1 MVDLYKKLSKE
12 RKELQESGEV
22 PEWFTTAGWQLFKDK
37 YQYQGQSYKG
47 TCERIAKCAAKHVAK
62 HGLDVQEWE
71 TKFYNLLWKGWLSPS
86 TPVLSNMGTSK
97 GMNVSCS
104 GTYVSD
110 SVYGFYDSFK
120 ENAILTK
127 HGFGTS
133 GYLSD
138 IRPRGSKI
146 ATGGKA
152 SGITPVLKHF
162 VFDMQTI
169 TQGCYI
175 EGTQVLTDKGFVD
188 FRDINTETNIAQ
200 LDEHRNVSFTKGE
213 PTVRDWNGK
222 MYNIKSNT
230 GLELQVTPN
239 HRMMINRLRKS
250 GWSSLE
256 EVMAEDVKYHRDV
269 QHHVAGIST
278 NSDNITP
285 QERFMI
291 AYQADGRKT
300 NVRFNNDTFKV
311 YFRFKKLRK
320 VDRLKDILR
329 DCNLD
334 YSYKIVSDDVHEFS
348 VTITK
353 DLYKPDFS
361 WVNISDFMGNRGIQ
375 FLREVAEWD
384 SHKRSETSVQYVS
397 TEKLNVDIIQAIC
410 SINNVRTRVFIYDN
424 THNKTKYRLSYVFD
438 YKPIQGESITKESFD
453 YDGKVYCCIV
463 PNGRIIVRDLNGF
476 VSVCGNTQRRGAFAG
491 YIDIEHKDFYEIADL
506 IQHEPDDLNIG
517 WIVKDKFIKKLQNGD
532 KEANN
537 RFKKAMKSKLLTGKG
552 YFFFV
557 DKVNRN
563 RPKMYKDKNL
573 DVKASNLCVAPE
585 TLILTKFGYLPI
597 VELEDKTIDVWN
609 GEEWS
614 TTTIRKTGTN
624 QELVKV
630 ITDSGQE
637 LECTQYHKFYIKD
650 RSAEYSNRIV
660 EVSASELKRGDK
672 LIKFELPVIDGE
684 LTLTNA
690 YQNGFYSGDGCLVK
704 NNSRIYLYGEKR
716 NLLNYFPNRR
726 LHTIQDDYDR
736 EYFYYDNLKPKFYI
750 PTSDYSIDSRVQW
763 LAGLFDADGC
773 VINVNGSLTLQLVST
788 NKEFLKELQLM
799 LQTLGVTSK
808 IKFTREQGLYKL
820 PANDGSDELKDFQCN
835 AQYRILLSGNG
846 LLQLK
851 ELGFNTNRLKI
862 DGNIPNR
869 NAERFIQIVD
879 VEYNNRI
886 SDTYCFTEHKR
897 HMGMFNGILTGQ
909 CAEIALHSSEEY
921 SFSCVLSAM
930 NLYWYDDWK
939 DTTAVFDAT
948 VFLDCVA
955 EEFITLAENIK
966 GLEKTVDFTRKGRA
980 LGLGV
985 CGFHTYLQE
994 KRWPFEGLEAH
1005 TWNNQVFK
1013 HIRTEA
1019 DKASKWMATVMGE
1032 PEWCAG
1038 YGVRNTHLMALMPTK
1053 ATALIQGGISE
1064 GINPDPAIVFN
1075 QATAAGE
1082 MDRISPTFLKLLKER
1097 NMYSKETIRSI
1108 TDNNGSVQ
1116 HLEWLTDD
1124 EKLVFRTA
1132 FEMDQSAQI
1141 RLCSTR
1147 QKYVDQGQSINL
1159 FFSADEDEKYITKV
1173 HQQAFL
1179 DENLHSLYYIYTL
1192 AGVQAAKSE
1201 CIACQ

>member
-175 EGTQVLTDKGFVD
+175 EGTQVLTDKGFID

-222 MYNIKSNT
+222 MYRFSSES
-230 GLELQVTPN
+230 GLKLEVTPN
-239 HRMMINRLRKS
+239 HRMMISKDGNTLQ
-250 GWSSLE
+250 
-256 EVMAEDVKYHRDV
+256 EVIAENVDYSILN
-269 QHHVAGIST
+269 QHHMAGYYTGPVTNDGTITDSSIESLLDYKNIDITTVDADIINFIQSVAAINNARTFINDNILTIDFSKDYSHIISGSNIST
-278 NSDNITP
+278 
-285 QERFMI
+285 
-291 AYQADGRKT
+291 
-300 NVRFNNDTFKV
+300 
-311 YFRFKKLRK
+311 
-320 VDRLKDILR
+320 
-329 DCNLD
+329 
-334 YSYKIVSDDVHEFS
+334 
-348 VTITK
+348 
-353 DLYKPDFS
+353 
-361 WVNISDFMGNRGIQ
+361 
-375 FLREVAEWD
+375 
-384 SHKRSETSVQYVS
+384 
-397 TEKLNVDIIQAIC
+397 
-410 SINNVRTRVFIYDN
+410 
-424 THNKTKYRLSYVFD
+424 
-438 YKPIQGESITKESFD
+438 ESFE
-453 YDGKVYCCIV
+453 YNGKVYCCIV

-517 WIVKDKFIKKLQNGD
+517 WIVKDKFVKKLQNGD

-1053 ATALIQGGISE
+1053 ACVDENTEIFVDDKLVSYKTI
-1064 GINPDPAIVFN
+1064 
-1075 QATAAGE
+1075 
-1082 MDRISPTFLKLLKER
+1082 LKNNNLQD
-1097 NMYSKETIRSI
+1097 I
-1108 TDNNGSVQ
+1108 TDISIELEDGTFKTLKYNEYVTVIRNNTTLKIYAYQ
-1116 HLEWLTDD
+1116 IQEDD
-1124 EKLVFRTA
+1124 DL
-1132 FEMDQSAQI
+1132 
-1141 RLCSTR
+1141 L
-1147 QKYVDQGQSINL
+1147 
-1159 FFSADEDEKYITKV
+1159 
-1173 HQQAFL
+1173 
-1179 DENLHSLYYIYTL
+1179 
-1192 AGVQAAKSE
+1192 
-1201 CIACQ
+1201 

>member
-12 RKELQESGEV
+12 RKELQDSGEV

-169 TQGCYI
+169 TQG
-175 EGTQVLTDKGFVD
+175 
-188 FRDINTETNIAQ
+188 
-200 LDEHRNVSFTKGE
+200 
-213 PTVRDWNGK
+213 
-222 MYNIKSNT
+222 
-230 GLELQVTPN
+230 
-239 HRMMINRLRKS
+239 
-250 GWSSLE
+250 
-256 EVMAEDVKYHRDV
+256 
-269 QHHVAGIST
+269 
-278 NSDNITP
+278 
-285 QERFMI
+285 
-291 AYQADGRKT
+291 
-300 NVRFNNDTFKV
+300 
-311 YFRFKKLRK
+311 
-320 VDRLKDILR
+320 
-329 DCNLD
+329 
-334 YSYKIVSDDVHEFS
+334 
-348 VTITK
+348 
-353 DLYKPDFS
+353 
-361 WVNISDFMGNRGIQ
+361 
-375 FLREVAEWD
+375 
-384 SHKRSETSVQYVS
+384 
-397 TEKLNVDIIQAIC
+397 
-410 SINNVRTRVFIYDN
+410 
-424 THNKTKYRLSYVFD
+424 
-438 YKPIQGESITKESFD
+438 
-453 YDGKVYCCIV
+453 
-463 PNGRIIVRDLNGF
+463 
-476 VSVCGNTQRRGAFAG
+476 TQRRGAFAG

-1053 ATALIQGGISE
+1053 ACVSENTEIFVDDELVSYKTLLCNNALQ
-1064 GINPDPAIVFN
+1064 D
-1075 QATAAGE
+1075 
-1082 MDRISPTFLKLLKER
+1082 
-1097 NMYSKETIRSI
+1097 I
-1108 TDNNGSVQ
+1108 TDILIDLEDGSKKT
-1116 HLEWLTDD
+1116 L
-1124 EKLVFRTA
+1124 
-1132 FEMDQSAQI
+1132 
-1141 RLCSTR
+1141 
-1147 QKYVDQGQSINL
+1147 KYNDSINVIRNNNT
-1159 FFSADEDEKYITKV
+1159 ITIFAY
-1173 HQQAFL
+1173 QL
-1179 DENLHSLYYIYTL
+1179 MEGDDLI
-1192 AGVQAAKSE
+1192 
-1201 CIACQ
+1201 

>member
-175 EGTQVLTDKGFVD
+175 EGTQVLTDKGFID

-222 MYNIKSNT
+222 MYRFTSES
-230 GLELQVTPN
+230 GLKLEVTPN
-239 HRMMINRLRKS
+239 HRMMISKDGNTLQ
-250 GWSSLE
+250 
-256 EVMAEDVKYHRDV
+256 EVIAENVDYSILN
-269 QHHVAGIST
+269 QHHMAGYYTGPVTNDGTITDSSIESLLDYKNIDITTVDADIINFIQSVAAINNARTFINDNILTIDFSKDYSHIISGSNIST
-278 NSDNITP
+278 
-285 QERFMI
+285 
-291 AYQADGRKT
+291 
-300 NVRFNNDTFKV
+300 
-311 YFRFKKLRK
+311 
-320 VDRLKDILR
+320 
-329 DCNLD
+329 
-334 YSYKIVSDDVHEFS
+334 
-348 VTITK
+348 
-353 DLYKPDFS
+353 
-361 WVNISDFMGNRGIQ
+361 
-375 FLREVAEWD
+375 
-384 SHKRSETSVQYVS
+384 
-397 TEKLNVDIIQAIC
+397 
-410 SINNVRTRVFIYDN
+410 
-424 THNKTKYRLSYVFD
+424 
-438 YKPIQGESITKESFD
+438 ESFE
-453 YDGKVYCCIV
+453 YNGKVYCCIV

-573 DVKASNLCVAPE
+573 DVKASNLC
-585 TLILTKFGYLPI
+585 
-597 VELEDKTIDVWN
+597 
-609 GEEWS
+609 
-614 TTTIRKTGTN
+614 
-624 QELVKV
+624 
-630 ITDSGQE
+630 
-637 LECTQYHKFYIKD
+637 C
-650 RSAEYSNRIV
+650 
-660 EVSASELKRGDK
+660 EV
-672 LIKFELPVIDGE
+672 F
-684 LTLTNA
+684 
-690 YQNGFYSGDGCLVK
+690 
-704 NNSRIYLYGEKR
+704 
-716 NLLNYFPNRR
+716 
-726 LHTIQDDYDR
+726 
-736 EYFYYDNLKPKFYI
+736 
-750 PTSDYSIDSRVQW
+750 
-763 LAGLFDADGC
+763 
-773 VINVNGSLTLQLVST
+773 
-788 NKEFLKELQLM
+788 
-799 LQTLGVTSK
+799 
-808 IKFTREQGLYKL
+808 
-820 PANDGSDELKDFQCN
+820 
-835 AQYRILLSGNG
+835 
-846 LLQLK
+846 
-851 ELGFNTNRLKI
+851 
-862 DGNIPNR
+862 
-869 NAERFIQIVD
+869 
-879 VEYNNRI
+879 
-886 SDTYCFTEHKR
+886 
-897 HMGMFNGILTGQ
+897 
-909 CAEIALHSSEEY
+909 LHSSEEY

>member
-175 EGTQVLTDKGFVD
+175 EGTQVLTDKGFID

-573 DVKASNLCVAPE
+573 DVKASNLC
-585 TLILTKFGYLPI
+585 
-597 VELEDKTIDVWN
+597 
-609 GEEWS
+609 
-614 TTTIRKTGTN
+614 
-624 QELVKV
+624 
-630 ITDSGQE
+630 
-637 LECTQYHKFYIKD
+637 C
-650 RSAEYSNRIV
+650 
-660 EVSASELKRGDK
+660 EV
-672 LIKFELPVIDGE
+672 F
-684 LTLTNA
+684 
-690 YQNGFYSGDGCLVK
+690 
-704 NNSRIYLYGEKR
+704 
-716 NLLNYFPNRR
+716 
-726 LHTIQDDYDR
+726 
-736 EYFYYDNLKPKFYI
+736 
-750 PTSDYSIDSRVQW
+750 
-763 LAGLFDADGC
+763 
-773 VINVNGSLTLQLVST
+773 
-788 NKEFLKELQLM
+788 
-799 LQTLGVTSK
+799 
-808 IKFTREQGLYKL
+808 
-820 PANDGSDELKDFQCN
+820 
-835 AQYRILLSGNG
+835 
-846 LLQLK
+846 
-851 ELGFNTNRLKI
+851 
-862 DGNIPNR
+862 
-869 NAERFIQIVD
+869 
-879 VEYNNRI
+879 
-886 SDTYCFTEHKR
+886 
-897 HMGMFNGILTGQ
+897 
-909 CAEIALHSSEEY
+909 LHSSEEY

-1019 DKASKWMATVMGE
+1019 DNASKWMATVMGE

>member
-175 EGTQVLTDKGFVD
+175 EGTQVLTDKGFID

-573 DVKASNLCVAPE
+573 DVKASNLC
-585 TLILTKFGYLPI
+585 
-597 VELEDKTIDVWN
+597 
-609 GEEWS
+609 
-614 TTTIRKTGTN
+614 
-624 QELVKV
+624 
-630 ITDSGQE
+630 
-637 LECTQYHKFYIKD
+637 C
-650 RSAEYSNRIV
+650 
-660 EVSASELKRGDK
+660 EV
-672 LIKFELPVIDGE
+672 F
-684 LTLTNA
+684 
-690 YQNGFYSGDGCLVK
+690 
-704 NNSRIYLYGEKR
+704 
-716 NLLNYFPNRR
+716 
-726 LHTIQDDYDR
+726 
-736 EYFYYDNLKPKFYI
+736 
-750 PTSDYSIDSRVQW
+750 
-763 LAGLFDADGC
+763 
-773 VINVNGSLTLQLVST
+773 
-788 NKEFLKELQLM
+788 
-799 LQTLGVTSK
+799 
-808 IKFTREQGLYKL
+808 
-820 PANDGSDELKDFQCN
+820 
-835 AQYRILLSGNG
+835 
-846 LLQLK
+846 
-851 ELGFNTNRLKI
+851 
-862 DGNIPNR
+862 
-869 NAERFIQIVD
+869 
-879 VEYNNRI
+879 
-886 SDTYCFTEHKR
+886 
-897 HMGMFNGILTGQ
+897 
-909 CAEIALHSSEEY
+909 LHSSEEY

-1019 DKASKWMATVMGE
+1019 DNASKWMATVMGE

-1159 FFSADEDEKYITKV
+1159 FFSADEDEKYITRV

>member
-175 EGTQVLTDKGFVD
+175 EGTQVLTDKGFID

-573 DVKASNLCVAPE
+573 DVKASNLC
-585 TLILTKFGYLPI
+585 
-597 VELEDKTIDVWN
+597 
-609 GEEWS
+609 
-614 TTTIRKTGTN
+614 
-624 QELVKV
+624 
-630 ITDSGQE
+630 
-637 LECTQYHKFYIKD
+637 C
-650 RSAEYSNRIV
+650 
-660 EVSASELKRGDK
+660 EV
-672 LIKFELPVIDGE
+672 F
-684 LTLTNA
+684 
-690 YQNGFYSGDGCLVK
+690 
-704 NNSRIYLYGEKR
+704 
-716 NLLNYFPNRR
+716 
-726 LHTIQDDYDR
+726 
-736 EYFYYDNLKPKFYI
+736 
-750 PTSDYSIDSRVQW
+750 
-763 LAGLFDADGC
+763 
-773 VINVNGSLTLQLVST
+773 
-788 NKEFLKELQLM
+788 
-799 LQTLGVTSK
+799 
-808 IKFTREQGLYKL
+808 
-820 PANDGSDELKDFQCN
+820 
-835 AQYRILLSGNG
+835 
-846 LLQLK
+846 
-851 ELGFNTNRLKI
+851 
-862 DGNIPNR
+862 
-869 NAERFIQIVD
+869 
-879 VEYNNRI
+879 
-886 SDTYCFTEHKR
+886 
-897 HMGMFNGILTGQ
+897 
-909 CAEIALHSSEEY
+909 LHSSEEY

-1159 FFSADEDEKYITKV
+1159 FFSADEDEKYITRV

>member
-175 EGTQVLTDKGFVD
+175 EGTQVLTDKGFID

-222 MYNIKSNT
+222 MYRFTSES
-230 GLELQVTPN
+230 GLKLEVTPN
-239 HRMMINRLRKS
+239 HRMMISKDGNTLQ
-250 GWSSLE
+250 
-256 EVMAEDVKYHRDV
+256 EVIAENVDYSILN
-269 QHHVAGIST
+269 QHHMAGYYTGPVTNDGTITDSSIESLLDYKNIDITTVDADIINFIQSVAAINNARTFINDNILTIDFSKDYSHIISGSNIST
-278 NSDNITP
+278 
-285 QERFMI
+285 
-291 AYQADGRKT
+291 
-300 NVRFNNDTFKV
+300 
-311 YFRFKKLRK
+311 
-320 VDRLKDILR
+320 
-329 DCNLD
+329 
-334 YSYKIVSDDVHEFS
+334 
-348 VTITK
+348 
-353 DLYKPDFS
+353 
-361 WVNISDFMGNRGIQ
+361 
-375 FLREVAEWD
+375 
-384 SHKRSETSVQYVS
+384 
-397 TEKLNVDIIQAIC
+397 
-410 SINNVRTRVFIYDN
+410 
-424 THNKTKYRLSYVFD
+424 
-438 YKPIQGESITKESFD
+438 ESFE
-453 YDGKVYCCIV
+453 YNGKVYCCIV

-773 VINVNGSLTLQLVST
+773 VVNVNGSLTLQLVST

-808 IKFTREQGLYKL
+808 IKFAREQGLYKL

-1192 AGVQAAKSE
+1192 AGVQAAKSD

>member
-175 EGTQVLTDKGFVD
+175 EGTQVLTDKGFID

-222 MYNIKSNT
+222 MYRFTSES
-230 GLELQVTPN
+230 GLKLEVTPN
-239 HRMMINRLRKS
+239 HRMMISKDGNTLQ
-250 GWSSLE
+250 
-256 EVMAEDVKYHRDV
+256 EVIAENVDYSILN
-269 QHHVAGIST
+269 QHHMAGYYTGPVTNDGTITDSSIESLLDYKNIDITTVDADIINFIQSVAAINNARTFINDNILTIDFSKDYSHIISGSNIST
-278 NSDNITP
+278 
-285 QERFMI
+285 
-291 AYQADGRKT
+291 
-300 NVRFNNDTFKV
+300 
-311 YFRFKKLRK
+311 
-320 VDRLKDILR
+320 
-329 DCNLD
+329 
-334 YSYKIVSDDVHEFS
+334 
-348 VTITK
+348 
-353 DLYKPDFS
+353 
-361 WVNISDFMGNRGIQ
+361 
-375 FLREVAEWD
+375 
-384 SHKRSETSVQYVS
+384 
-397 TEKLNVDIIQAIC
+397 
-410 SINNVRTRVFIYDN
+410 
-424 THNKTKYRLSYVFD
+424 
-438 YKPIQGESITKESFD
+438 ESFE
-453 YDGKVYCCIV
+453 YNGKVYCCIV

-573 DVKASNLCVAPE
+573 DVKASNLC
-585 TLILTKFGYLPI
+585 
-597 VELEDKTIDVWN
+597 
-609 GEEWS
+609 
-614 TTTIRKTGTN
+614 
-624 QELVKV
+624 
-630 ITDSGQE
+630 
-637 LECTQYHKFYIKD
+637 C
-650 RSAEYSNRIV
+650 
-660 EVSASELKRGDK
+660 EV
-672 LIKFELPVIDGE
+672 F
-684 LTLTNA
+684 
-690 YQNGFYSGDGCLVK
+690 
-704 NNSRIYLYGEKR
+704 
-716 NLLNYFPNRR
+716 
-726 LHTIQDDYDR
+726 
-736 EYFYYDNLKPKFYI
+736 
-750 PTSDYSIDSRVQW
+750 
-763 LAGLFDADGC
+763 
-773 VINVNGSLTLQLVST
+773 
-788 NKEFLKELQLM
+788 
-799 LQTLGVTSK
+799 
-808 IKFTREQGLYKL
+808 
-820 PANDGSDELKDFQCN
+820 
-835 AQYRILLSGNG
+835 
-846 LLQLK
+846 
-851 ELGFNTNRLKI
+851 
-862 DGNIPNR
+862 
-869 NAERFIQIVD
+869 
-879 VEYNNRI
+879 
-886 SDTYCFTEHKR
+886 
-897 HMGMFNGILTGQ
+897 
-909 CAEIALHSSEEY
+909 LHSSEEY

-1019 DKASKWMATVMGE
+1019 DNASKWMATVMGE

>member
-104 GTYVSD
+104 GTYVAD

-175 EGTQVLTDKGFVD
+175 EGTQVLTDKGFID

-573 DVKASNLCVAPE
+573 DVKASNLC
-585 TLILTKFGYLPI
+585 
-597 VELEDKTIDVWN
+597 
-609 GEEWS
+609 
-614 TTTIRKTGTN
+614 
-624 QELVKV
+624 
-630 ITDSGQE
+630 
-637 LECTQYHKFYIKD
+637 C
-650 RSAEYSNRIV
+650 
-660 EVSASELKRGDK
+660 EV
-672 LIKFELPVIDGE
+672 F
-684 LTLTNA
+684 
-690 YQNGFYSGDGCLVK
+690 
-704 NNSRIYLYGEKR
+704 
-716 NLLNYFPNRR
+716 
-726 LHTIQDDYDR
+726 
-736 EYFYYDNLKPKFYI
+736 
-750 PTSDYSIDSRVQW
+750 
-763 LAGLFDADGC
+763 
-773 VINVNGSLTLQLVST
+773 
-788 NKEFLKELQLM
+788 
-799 LQTLGVTSK
+799 
-808 IKFTREQGLYKL
+808 
-820 PANDGSDELKDFQCN
+820 
-835 AQYRILLSGNG
+835 
-846 LLQLK
+846 
-851 ELGFNTNRLKI
+851 
-862 DGNIPNR
+862 
-869 NAERFIQIVD
+869 
-879 VEYNNRI
+879 
-886 SDTYCFTEHKR
+886 
-897 HMGMFNGILTGQ
+897 
-909 CAEIALHSSEEY
+909 LHSSEEY

-1019 DKASKWMATVMGE
+1019 DNASKWMATVMGE

-1053 ATALIQGGISE
+1053 ACVSENTEIFVDDELVSYKTLLCNNALQ
-1064 GINPDPAIVFN
+1064 D
-1075 QATAAGE
+1075 
-1082 MDRISPTFLKLLKER
+1082 
-1097 NMYSKETIRSI
+1097 I
-1108 TDNNGSVQ
+1108 TDILIDLEDGSKKT
-1116 HLEWLTDD
+1116 L
-1124 EKLVFRTA
+1124 
-1132 FEMDQSAQI
+1132 
-1141 RLCSTR
+1141 
-1147 QKYVDQGQSINL
+1147 KYNDSINVIRNNTT
-1159 FFSADEDEKYITKV
+1159 ITIFAY
-1173 HQQAFL
+1173 QL
-1179 DENLHSLYYIYTL
+1179 IEGDDLI
-1192 AGVQAAKSE
+1192 
-1201 CIACQ
+1201 

>member
-169 TQGCYI
+169 TQG
-175 EGTQVLTDKGFVD
+175 
-188 FRDINTETNIAQ
+188 
-200 LDEHRNVSFTKGE
+200 
-213 PTVRDWNGK
+213 
-222 MYNIKSNT
+222 
-230 GLELQVTPN
+230 
-239 HRMMINRLRKS
+239 
-250 GWSSLE
+250 
-256 EVMAEDVKYHRDV
+256 
-269 QHHVAGIST
+269 
-278 NSDNITP
+278 
-285 QERFMI
+285 
-291 AYQADGRKT
+291 
-300 NVRFNNDTFKV
+300 
-311 YFRFKKLRK
+311 
-320 VDRLKDILR
+320 
-329 DCNLD
+329 
-334 YSYKIVSDDVHEFS
+334 
-348 VTITK
+348 
-353 DLYKPDFS
+353 
-361 WVNISDFMGNRGIQ
+361 
-375 FLREVAEWD
+375 
-384 SHKRSETSVQYVS
+384 
-397 TEKLNVDIIQAIC
+397 
-410 SINNVRTRVFIYDN
+410 
-424 THNKTKYRLSYVFD
+424 
-438 YKPIQGESITKESFD
+438 
-453 YDGKVYCCIV
+453 
-463 PNGRIIVRDLNGF
+463 
-476 VSVCGNTQRRGAFAG
+476 TQRRGAFAG

-573 DVKASNLCVAPE
+573 DVKASNLC
-585 TLILTKFGYLPI
+585 
-597 VELEDKTIDVWN
+597 
-609 GEEWS
+609 
-614 TTTIRKTGTN
+614 
-624 QELVKV
+624 
-630 ITDSGQE
+630 
-637 LECTQYHKFYIKD
+637 C
-650 RSAEYSNRIV
+650 
-660 EVSASELKRGDK
+660 EV
-672 LIKFELPVIDGE
+672 F
-684 LTLTNA
+684 
-690 YQNGFYSGDGCLVK
+690 
-704 NNSRIYLYGEKR
+704 
-716 NLLNYFPNRR
+716 
-726 LHTIQDDYDR
+726 
-736 EYFYYDNLKPKFYI
+736 
-750 PTSDYSIDSRVQW
+750 
-763 LAGLFDADGC
+763 
-773 VINVNGSLTLQLVST
+773 
-788 NKEFLKELQLM
+788 
-799 LQTLGVTSK
+799 
-808 IKFTREQGLYKL
+808 
-820 PANDGSDELKDFQCN
+820 
-835 AQYRILLSGNG
+835 
-846 LLQLK
+846 
-851 ELGFNTNRLKI
+851 
-862 DGNIPNR
+862 
-869 NAERFIQIVD
+869 
-879 VEYNNRI
+879 
-886 SDTYCFTEHKR
+886 
-897 HMGMFNGILTGQ
+897 
-909 CAEIALHSSEEY
+909 LHSSEEY

-1053 ATALIQGGISE
+1053 ACVSENTEIFVDDELVSYKTLLCNNALQ
-1064 GINPDPAIVFN
+1064 D
-1075 QATAAGE
+1075 
-1082 MDRISPTFLKLLKER
+1082 
-1097 NMYSKETIRSI
+1097 I
-1108 TDNNGSVQ
+1108 TDILIDLEDGSKKT
-1116 HLEWLTDD
+1116 L
-1124 EKLVFRTA
+1124 
-1132 FEMDQSAQI
+1132 
-1141 RLCSTR
+1141 
-1147 QKYVDQGQSINL
+1147 KYNDSINVIRNNTT
-1159 FFSADEDEKYITKV
+1159 ITIFAY
-1173 HQQAFL
+1173 QL
-1179 DENLHSLYYIYTL
+1179 IEGDDLI
-1192 AGVQAAKSE
+1192 
-1201 CIACQ
+1201 

>member
-169 TQGCYI
+169 TQG
-175 EGTQVLTDKGFVD
+175 
-188 FRDINTETNIAQ
+188 
-200 LDEHRNVSFTKGE
+200 
-213 PTVRDWNGK
+213 
-222 MYNIKSNT
+222 
-230 GLELQVTPN
+230 
-239 HRMMINRLRKS
+239 
-250 GWSSLE
+250 
-256 EVMAEDVKYHRDV
+256 
-269 QHHVAGIST
+269 
-278 NSDNITP
+278 
-285 QERFMI
+285 
-291 AYQADGRKT
+291 
-300 NVRFNNDTFKV
+300 
-311 YFRFKKLRK
+311 
-320 VDRLKDILR
+320 
-329 DCNLD
+329 
-334 YSYKIVSDDVHEFS
+334 
-348 VTITK
+348 
-353 DLYKPDFS
+353 
-361 WVNISDFMGNRGIQ
+361 
-375 FLREVAEWD
+375 
-384 SHKRSETSVQYVS
+384 
-397 TEKLNVDIIQAIC
+397 
-410 SINNVRTRVFIYDN
+410 
-424 THNKTKYRLSYVFD
+424 
-438 YKPIQGESITKESFD
+438 
-453 YDGKVYCCIV
+453 
-463 PNGRIIVRDLNGF
+463 
-476 VSVCGNTQRRGAFAG
+476 TQRRGAFAG

-537 RFKKAMKSKLLTGKG
+537 RYKKAMKSKLLTGKG

-573 DVKASNLCVAPE
+573 DVKASNLC
-585 TLILTKFGYLPI
+585 
-597 VELEDKTIDVWN
+597 
-609 GEEWS
+609 
-614 TTTIRKTGTN
+614 
-624 QELVKV
+624 
-630 ITDSGQE
+630 
-637 LECTQYHKFYIKD
+637 C
-650 RSAEYSNRIV
+650 
-660 EVSASELKRGDK
+660 EV
-672 LIKFELPVIDGE
+672 F
-684 LTLTNA
+684 
-690 YQNGFYSGDGCLVK
+690 
-704 NNSRIYLYGEKR
+704 
-716 NLLNYFPNRR
+716 
-726 LHTIQDDYDR
+726 
-736 EYFYYDNLKPKFYI
+736 
-750 PTSDYSIDSRVQW
+750 
-763 LAGLFDADGC
+763 
-773 VINVNGSLTLQLVST
+773 
-788 NKEFLKELQLM
+788 
-799 LQTLGVTSK
+799 
-808 IKFTREQGLYKL
+808 
-820 PANDGSDELKDFQCN
+820 
-835 AQYRILLSGNG
+835 
-846 LLQLK
+846 
-851 ELGFNTNRLKI
+851 
-862 DGNIPNR
+862 
-869 NAERFIQIVD
+869 
-879 VEYNNRI
+879 
-886 SDTYCFTEHKR
+886 
-897 HMGMFNGILTGQ
+897 
-909 CAEIALHSSEEY
+909 LHSSEEY

-1053 ATALIQGGISE
+1053 ACVSENTEIFVGDKLVSYKTLLANNNLQNITDIVWSLENGMTTVRKYNDSVNIIRGGQVVTIYAYQVQENDILEYLTIVKVITNSKQWFDIKDITVKTPDGSKVSNRIFYNGIEDTIHLVFDNTKKTFEIDCTLNHQFRTKDGEWVCAENITQEHKFDNGFVLTRSTINDIPIATFDIEIPDEHCYVTKYGIVSHNTALIQGGISE

-1201 CIACQ
+1201 CIACS